1 MTLSDLTGIRLLNQ
15 QIENSTFKSPKELVG
30 WMGAMQA
37 QDFPMSKWAIGLRT
51 LNSTEKSIEAAYN
64 RGDIIRT
71 HLLRPTWHIVSSDD
85 IYWIQQLTAPHIKPV
100 FKTNN
105 RLLKLTED
113 IYSKS
118 NRLLEN
124 VLSNG
129 LSLTREELVR
139 EYDNIHIRTDQN
151 RLSHF
156 LMNAELEGIICS
168 GPLKANKLT
177 YSLLEERV
185 PTKKLLNR
193 EESLAELAK
202 RYFTS
207 HSPATLRDFIWWSG
221 LSITNAK
228 NALELIKSGL
238 NSEIINSETYWFT
251 DSLPKSNKNPSIH
264 ILPAFDEFLIAYKDR
279 SASITITNNK
289 IAISDNGIFRPI
301 IIVKGHVTG
310 LWKRSIK
317 NDKILIEANL
327 FEEHEDLIKMEIENK
342 VKRYADF
349 HNKTPN
355 LKFEVI
361 KDIRLKKIQ

>member
-1 MTLSDLTGIRLLNQ
+1 MTLSDLTCIRLQNQ
-15 QIENSTFKSPKELVG
+15 QIENSTFKSPKELVS

-51 LNSTEKSIEAAYN
+51 LNSTVESIEAAYN

-71 HLLRPTWHIVSSDD
+71 HLLRPTWHLVSSDD

-100 FKTNN
+100 FKVNN
-105 RLLKLTED
+105 KLLELTEEL
-113 IYSKS
+113 YSKS
-118 NRLLEN
+118 NRLLEK

-129 LSLTREELVR
+129 LSLTREELIR

-177 YSLLEERV
+177 YCLLEERV

-202 RYFTS
+202 RYFKS

-228 NALELIKSGL
+228 NALEMIKSGL
-238 NSEIINSETYWFT
+238 ISESINSETYWFS
-251 DSLPKSNKNPSIH
+251 DSFHKNNENFSIH
-264 ILPAFDEFLIAYKDR
+264 LLPAFDEFLIAYKDR

-301 IIVKGHVTG
+301 IVVNGHVTG
-310 LWKRSIK
+310 LWKRSIQK
-317 NDKILIEANL
+317 DKILIETNL
-327 FEEHEDLIKMEIENK
+327 FEEHEDFIKTEIEK
-342 VKRYADF
+342 KIKHYADF
-349 HNKTPN
+349 LNKTPEM
-355 LKFEVI
+355 KFEVI
-361 KDIRLKKIQ
+361 